1 MKFPTYILRN
11 LLRNRVR
18 TTLTVLGAA
27 GAMFLWV
34 FVEVMQ
40 RGLDRTARESAS
52 ETKLIVYYRNRFCP
66 ATSLLPE
73 RYAAVIRKVPGVVS
87 VLPVKVFVNNCRA
100 SLDVVTFHGMP
111 PETVGHDRPLRLLS
125 GDLAGFADRRDAALV
140 GRRLAARRGLAAGD
154 KFSVG
159 GLTVT
164 VAGVFASDVPEE
176 ESLAVTHLEF
186 LQRQRTH
193 HGPGYVTQFEVR
205 VADPSQSEAVAQAI
219 DDAFRADAAP
229 TQTRPARAHAAQ
241 AAGDVLEIIGFTR
254 WLGYVCVAVILVLNA
269 NTAVMAVQD
278 RVVEHAV
285 LQTLG
290 FPPGLILRLVLAE
303 SVLVGL
309 LGGVVGVGA
318 AMLTLYRL
326 QPGIGNEGVR
336 IEFLPEPAAALT
348 GLGVSSAVGVAAG
361 LVPAWQ
367 AGRAEIVA
375 GLRRV

>member
-1 MKFPTYILRN
+1 MRFLRYILRS

-18 TTLTVLGAA
+18 TTLTVLGTA

-52 ETKLIVYYRNRFCP
+52 ETKLIVYNRNRFCP

-111 PETVGHDRPLRLLS
+111 PEMVGRDRPLRLLS
-125 GDLAGFADRRDAALV
+125 GDLQAFADRRDSALV

-164 VAGVFASDVPEE
+164 VAGIFTSDVPEE

-186 LQRQRTH
+186 LQRQRAH
-193 HGPGYVTQFEVR
+193 HGLGYVTQFEVT

-219 DDAFRADAAP
+219 DEEFRGDEAP
-229 TQTRPARAHAAQ
+229 TRTRPARAHAAQ

-269 NTAVMAVQD
+269 NTVVMAVQD

-290 FPPGLILRLVLAE
+290 FTPGLILRLVLAE
-303 SVLVGL
+303 SMLVGL

-336 IEFLPEPAAALT
+336 IEFLPEPAAALA
-348 GLGVSSAVGVAAG
+348 GLGVSLAVGAAAG

>member
-1 MKFPTYILRN
+1 MRFLRYILRS

-18 TTLTVLGAA
+18 TALTVLGTA

-52 ETKLIVYYRNRFCP
+52 ETKLVVYYRNRFCP

-73 RYAAVIRKVPGVVS
+73 RYAATIRKVPGVVS
-87 VLPVKVFVNNCRA
+87 VLPVKVYVNNCRA
-100 SLDVVTFHGMP
+100 SLDVVTFHGLP
-111 PETVGHDRPLRLLS
+111 PELVGRDRPLRMLS
-125 GDLAGFADRRDAALV
+125 GDLDGFAARRDAALV
-140 GRRLAARRGLAAGD
+140 GQRLAARRGLHPGD

-159 GLTVT
+159 GMTVT
-164 VAGVFASDVPEE
+164 VGGVFASEAPEE
-176 ESLAVTHLEF
+176 ESLAYTHLEF
-186 LQRQRTH
+186 LQRQRAH
-193 HGPGYVTQFEVR
+193 HGLGYVTQFEVK
-205 VADPSQSEAVAQAI
+205 VADPSRLEGVAQAI
-219 DDAFRADAAP
+219 DEAFRGDEAP
-229 TQTRPARAHAAQ
+229 TQTRPARAHVAQ
-241 AAGDVLEIIGFTR
+241 AAADVLEIIGFTR

-278 RVVEHAV
+278 RVTEHAV

-290 FPPGLILRLVLAE
+290 FTPGLILRLILAE

-309 LGGVVGVGA
+309 LGGLLGVGA
-318 AMLTLYRL
+318 AMLALHRL
-326 QPGIGNEGVR
+326 QLGVSNEGVR
-336 IEFLPEPAAALT
+336 IEFLPEPAAALA
-348 GLGVSSAVGVAAG
+348 GLAVSLAVGAAAG